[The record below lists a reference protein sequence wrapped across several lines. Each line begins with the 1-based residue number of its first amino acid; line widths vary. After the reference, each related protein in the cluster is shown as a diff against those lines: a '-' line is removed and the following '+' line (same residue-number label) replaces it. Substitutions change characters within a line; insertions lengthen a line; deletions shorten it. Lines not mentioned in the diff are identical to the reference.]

1 MNARHIALAGGY
13 GALAG
18 SVAALTF
25 ALMNGVQH
33 LLWSHTFASHP
44 LYIIAVILAGAGLL
58 VALHR
63 LMKSD
68 SPPDVL
74 AQMQQA
80 HDPLHAQKRTTLLIA
95 LSAIVAVGF
104 GGAVGPEAG
113 LLAVVMQCSGIVAA
127 RLAHDQREAR
137 LIGDT
142 GSIAALSG
150 LYGAP
155 PGAAVLVDEGDNAT
169 FAADATPLALKFLA
183 GVCGLAA
190 FLLVC
195 TLLLSG
201 GFSRLALPAHTIPGD
216 GSDILLALPAAL
228 AGGLI
233 GLLSMWLHGKIPAL
247 LARLSRRE
255 WQILAGSAVFALI
268 AATTP
273 LLRFSGHHELEHAL
287 EHGIHA
293 GWWTLAWLAAGK
305 VLVMNICLAS
315 GWRGGEIFPLIFA
328 GTAAGA
334 LMAQLIPGIPLSVAL
349 MAAIAA
355 CCAAG
360 FGKPV
365 ATLLILLLLA
375 DINSPGALFTGIL
388 VGYGLRRMMEK

>member
-113 LLAVVMQCSGIVAA
+113 
-127 RLAHDQREAR
+127 
-137 LIGDT
+137 
-142 GSIAALSG
+142 
-150 LYGAP
+150 
-155 PGAAVLVDEGDNAT
+155 
-169 FAADATPLALKFLA
+169 
-183 GVCGLAA
+183 
-190 FLLVC
+190 
-195 TLLLSG
+195 
-201 GFSRLALPAHTIPGD
+201 
-216 GSDILLALPAAL
+216 
-228 AGGLI
+228 
-233 GLLSMWLHGKIPAL
+233 
-247 LARLSRRE
+247 
-255 WQILAGSAVFALI
+255 
-268 AATTP
+268 
-273 LLRFSGHHELEHAL
+273 
-287 EHGIHA
+287 
-293 GWWTLAWLAAGK
+293 
-305 VLVMNICLAS
+305 
-315 GWRGGEIFPLIFA
+315 
-328 GTAAGA
+328 
-334 LMAQLIPGIPLSVAL
+334 
-349 MAAIAA
+349 
-355 CCAAG
+355 
-360 FGKPV
+360 
-365 ATLLILLLLA
+365 
-375 DINSPGALFTGIL
+375 
-388 VGYGLRRMMEK
+388 